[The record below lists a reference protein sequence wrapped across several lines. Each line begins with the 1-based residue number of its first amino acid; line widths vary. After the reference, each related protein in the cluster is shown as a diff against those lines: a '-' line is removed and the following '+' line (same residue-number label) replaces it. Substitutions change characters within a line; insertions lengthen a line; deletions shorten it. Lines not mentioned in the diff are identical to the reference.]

1 MANDINPTDWGW
13 KEGSHQFIP
22 IMTEKNAARDELL
35 HVIHCNCSAQDANPP
50 DAAVD
55 VMDFLVLQHVVHAK
69 LKTVITPT
77 TPKRLILRTTTTK
90 TLTI

>member
-1 MANDINPTDWGW
+1 MNF
-13 KEGSHQFIP
+13 SMLFIV
-22 IMTEKNAARDELL
+22 T
-35 HVIHCNCSAQDANPP
+35 VQQDANPP

-55 VMDFLVLQHVVHAK
+55 VIDFLVLQHVVRAK

-77 TPKRLILRTTTTK
+77 TPKRLILRRRRRRTK

>member
-1 MANDINPTDWGW
+1 MLLLTNFCTL
-13 KEGSHQFIP
+13 FIV
-22 IMTEKNAARDELL
+22 T
-35 HVIHCNCSAQDANPP
+35 VQQDANPP

-77 TPKRLILRTTTTK
+77 TPKKLILRRRMRTK

>member
-1 MANDINPTDWGW
+1 MLLLTNFSTL
-13 KEGSHQFIP
+13 FIA
-22 IMTEKNAARDELL
+22 T
-35 HVIHCNCSAQDANPP
+35 VQQDANPP

-55 VMDFLVLQHVVHAK
+55 VMDFFVLQHVVHAK

-77 TPKRLILRTTTTK
+77 TSKRLILRRRSRWTK